1 MGNGVRPGF
10 LHFSGLA
17 SPGAARYFW
26 SMAVTSNST
35 QAPQLAGIKLD
46 HVAFALAGV
55 EQSADV
61 LVGLLG
67 GRPYG
72 GGPGVGFSGIQWQ
85 FARGELI
92 EVIQPDEDPDG
103 FLRRFLAGRGPG
115 IHHVTFKVPR
125 IEEAAQRVA
134 AFGYEVVGL
143 STANPGWK
151 ELFIHPREAQGIVVQ
166 LAESHPELDHA
177 PWSLD
182 WPFPKVAGPIPEPA
196 EIVAL
201 RMSARDR
208 ERALR
213 QWAEL
218 LHAEVEEKGDALRF
232 TWPGS
237 PIRVVVEIDTARK
250 EGPLGLEVRG
260 AESLERLGRP
270 TQALGTRFFPSD

>member
-1 MGNGVRPGF
+1 
-10 LHFSGLA
+10 
-17 SPGAARYFW
+17 
-26 SMAVTSNST
+26 MAMPCDPAH
-35 QAPQLAGIKLD
+35 APRLEGIKLD
-46 HVAFALAGV
+46 HVAFGLASV
-55 EQSADV
+55 DQSAEI
-61 LVGLLG
+61 LVGRLG

-72 GGPGVGFSGIQWQ
+72 GGPGIGFSGIQWQ

-125 IEEAAQRVA
+125 IEDAAERVG

-151 ELFIHPREAQGIVVQ
+151 ELFIHPRQAQGIVVQ
-166 LAESHPELDHA
+166 LAESHPELDFA

-182 WPFPKVAGPIPEPA
+182 WPFPEVPPPIPEPA
-196 EIVAL
+196 HIVPL
-201 RMSARDR
+201 RLSARDR

-213 QWAEL
+213 QWAGL
-218 LHAEVEEKGDALRF
+218 LHAEVEETGDLLRF
-232 TWPGS
+232 AWPGS
-237 PIRVVVEIDTARK
+237 PIRIAVEIDPDRE

-260 AESLERLGRP
+260 AASPADPSDSTGPARP
-270 TQALGTRFFPSD
+270 DGAFSGLGTRFFVVD